1 MQAQVYA
8 LKKYKMGTVSS
19 LHLQIVFL
27 CRFPIK
33 CCNGKASIFICIYIT
48 CHVETCRV
56 ETCSMSCRFS
66 VLLSDQWREELSQ
79 TQNGHCEDQRVREA
93 VSQQCCGVNAALE
106 SEWR

>member
-19 LHLQIVFL
+19 LHLQLVFL